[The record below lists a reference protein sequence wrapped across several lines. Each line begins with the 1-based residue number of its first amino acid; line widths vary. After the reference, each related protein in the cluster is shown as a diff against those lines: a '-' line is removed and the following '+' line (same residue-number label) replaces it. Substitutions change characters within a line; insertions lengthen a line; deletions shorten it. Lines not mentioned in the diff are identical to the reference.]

1 MLIWAKSCP
10 NLADIRAA
18 IAQNSDLLDAIAKY
32 VNSVTCSSC
41 SLDGA
46 PLRCTSCNST
56 QLQFVPLDSVPRPDH
71 PLRQSEAVPHI
82 VSCESCS
89 TPLSAG
95 DLLRN
100 AAVDLLRR
108 RADAGIAEA
117 AVLLQ
122 QYQTCLDSFMARPG
136 PSPDTDPQTANAATV
151 LMPVSR

>member
-1 MLIWAKSCP
+1 M
-10 NLADIRAA
+10 
-18 IAQNSDLLDAIAKY
+18 
-32 VNSVTCSSC
+32 
-41 SLDGA
+41 
-46 PLRCTSCNST
+46 
-56 QLQFVPLDSVPRPDH
+56 
-71 PLRQSEAVPHI
+71 
-82 VSCESCS
+82 
-89 TPLSAG
+89 PLSAG

-151 LMPVSR
+151 LRALACQYHDDAIAPLASRARDAFCAVALDSRAMSWPALPSSGTSRWQLDHTFGGTRFGSSHQHCRADCPR